1 MVSGTRK
8 GVDAT
13 KAPIS
18 NANTAFGAVG
28 ISGHEDLA
36 GDGRAF
42 AARVTETIVAI
53 DQQIAASFTQAQI
66 DAAKAALEGT
76 MSHSPEFGGDA
87 SMNAEQAVAV
97 ALKQRYVLLF
107 SAVDQSMAQQI
118 AAAANSTEAVGAAI
132 QNSATQLALR
142 TQITAMQSQLGGL
155 LEQSLAAPETKT
167 LAARLK
173 DANKAIADIALAY
186 NGSIESLQLFA
197 AAVQART
204 ALALEYLQQI
214 TAVDSQ
220 IKQYTTGGRA
230 KAVPTLNLSEQLAGS
245 ATKVREYTA
254 ALDTSVESHQRLL
267 DAVNER
273 YALEVQY
280 LTQIKA
286 LSEDIKTMLRS
297 TAESIK
303 MTFYTPQQNYDYYK
317 QQANTAIAQIATA
330 TTPEQVQALINTV
343 NSATNQAWSTLGQD
357 PDEQRAKQA
366 EFLEFL
372 KDAEELARSRL
383 VEIEAVA
390 QVESDALRANV
401 ADTMITVGQQVSD
414 LANAVAELKQAAEM
428 LASTSTVTSQSAAT
442 NQAAAQTFNGGV
454 EAFSLIFERFQTIN
468 GGAEAGYGY
477 A

>member
-1 MVSGTRK
+1 
-8 GVDAT
+8 
-13 KAPIS
+13 
-18 NANTAFGAVG
+18 
-28 ISGHEDLA
+28 
-36 GDGRAF
+36 
-42 AARVTETIVAI
+42 
-53 DQQIAASFTQAQI
+53 
-66 DAAKAALEGT
+66 
-76 MSHSPEFGGDA
+76 
-87 SMNAEQAVAV
+87 
-97 ALKQRYVLLF
+97 
-107 SAVDQSMAQQI
+107 
-118 AAAANSTEAVGAAI
+118 
-132 QNSATQLALR
+132 
-142 TQITAMQSQLGGL
+142 MQSQLGGL